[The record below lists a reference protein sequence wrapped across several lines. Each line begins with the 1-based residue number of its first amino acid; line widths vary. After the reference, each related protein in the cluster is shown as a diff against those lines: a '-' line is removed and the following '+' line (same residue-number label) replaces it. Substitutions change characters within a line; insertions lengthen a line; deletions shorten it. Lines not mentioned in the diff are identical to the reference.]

1 VNLVAMSVVVAAAK
15 VMINV
20 VVAVA
25 RFHQVHAPVV
35 VGGVEHAVK
44 VVAVPIA
51 KAVVAI
57 LAALAAGGRASASGL
72 WVTLSAVAVFLLE
85 IVGHLL
91 EAGVRSFASH

>member
-1 VNLVAMSVVVAAAK
+1 VAMSVVVSAAK
-15 VMINV
+15 VMVNV
-20 VVAVA
+20 VVPVA

-57 LAALAAGGRASASGL
+57 LAALAAGRRASASGL